1 MKKTIFNPELPYI
14 KSPAIALVLL
24 FSIFGFFA
32 LTLPFITSFLTGIIK
47 KPQAAMQ
54 IAMLFQDI
62 FLFIFPAIIT
72 ALLATRLP
80 ARLLAINPIRSWS
93 VLLLAI
99 ATLLCAIPAMN
110 AIVEW
115 NQNLH
120 FPTELSALETAIRNL
135 EDSANAAIETLMTGA
150 NIATLILS
158 VLIIGVMAGF
168 SEEIF
173 FRGAMQRLLTAQ
185 MQKPAISI
193 WLTAIIFSVLHFQ
206 FFGFVPRMLLGAFF
220 GYMLY
225 WSGSIWI
232 PIALH
237 VLNNSI
243 VVISSWWG
251 ANHPNASATFEEIG
265 TTASGASQWISVTAS
280 ALLTIILLYCTF
292 RVCMHERG
300 RHN

>member
-1 MKKTIFNPELPYI
+1 MKKTAFNLELPNI
-14 KSPAIALVLL
+14 KSPATALVLL

-32 LTLPFITSFLTGIIK
+32 LTLPYVTSFLTGIIK

-62 FLFIFPAIIT
+62 FLFIFPAILT

-80 ARLLAINPIRSWS
+80 ARLLAIRKVKSWNA
-93 VLLLAI
+93 LLLAV
-99 ATLLCAIPAMN
+99 ATLLCSIPAMN

-120 FPTELSALETAIRNL
+120 LPAGLEGLETAIRNL
-135 EDSANAAIETLMTGA
+135 EDSANAAIQTLMAGA
-150 NIATLILS
+150 NITSVILS

-168 SEEIF
+168 SEELF

-185 MQKPAISI
+185 IRRPA
-193 WLTAIIFSVLHFQ
+193 TAIWITAVIFSVLHFQ
-206 FFGFVPRMLLGAFF
+206 FFGFIPRVLLGAFF

-225 WSGSIWI
+225 WSGSIWV

-237 VLNNSI
+237 VLNNSM
-243 VVISSWWG
+243 VVVSSWWT
-251 ANHPNASATFEEIG
+251 ANHEEATATLEEIG
-265 TTASGASQWISVTAS
+265 TSASGSMQWISVTVS
-280 ALLTIILLYCTF
+280 AVLTLLLLYITF
-292 RVCMHERG
+292 RACKSAEQA
-300 RHN
+300 